1 MKFLPLRAEC
11 HAIQDALFG
20 KPSVRKWSVVN
31 FCAFPVF
38 LGQLWHLQSFSA
50 FRLMKPNL
58 EKVIGPPVK
67 LKFLDP
73 IQPKDFLVDKRLRF
87 CY

>member
-1 MKFLPLRAEC
+1 MREEC
-11 HAIQDALFG
+11 HAIQDTFLG
-20 KPSVRKWSVVN
+20 KPSVRKWPVLHYG
-31 FCAFPVF
+31 AFR
-38 LGQLWHLQSFSA
+38 GQLRYLQSFFG

-58 EKVIGPPVK
+58 EKEICPPVK
-67 LKFLDP
+67 LKILDP